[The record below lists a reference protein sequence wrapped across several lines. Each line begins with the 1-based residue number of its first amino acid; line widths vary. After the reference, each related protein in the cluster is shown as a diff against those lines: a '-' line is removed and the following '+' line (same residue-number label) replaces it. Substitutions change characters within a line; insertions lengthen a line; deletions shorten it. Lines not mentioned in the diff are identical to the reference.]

1 MKTTKLNQ
9 MGRNKLDIQKQVIN
23 EMNKLN
29 AQE

>member
-1 MKTTKLNQ
+1 MKTSKSNQ

-23 EMNKLN
+23 EMKKLN